1 MPESKKR
8 KKAAPGAG
16 DAARPAAQPTSSP
29 SWWAPVMVTLM
40 VLGLLSVVLTYLF
53 KGDLPVPG
61 LGNWNLAIGF
71 VIMIVGFFM
80 TLRWR

>member
-8 KKAAPGAG
+8 KKAATGSG
-16 DAARPAAQPTSSP
+16 EARQPAAPKPSP

-40 VLGLLSVVLTYLF
+40 VVGLLSVVLTYLF

-71 VIMIVGFFM
+71 MVMIVGFFM